1 MTAVFGRRWKREM
14 KKILFILLA
23 LMLLTGCAGVPVRE
37 ALKENTGIPAGKIE
51 GNQFMGVRYPFKV
64 SAPSHWKITVEFP
77 DFLEEMGY
85 DRPSAMDR
93 EQTELYIYNPETKSS
108 IQFDFTPAGRY
119 SVFSQ
124 EGIERLTTIA
134 TGSFKEE
141 FEEEHGKDVQA
152 DIGPTTP
159 YPLKGV
165 QYAAKKYSTYTVK
178 GVKREQGWIYG
189 FNEPYQI
196 FILYQVIEKAGVD
209 DRQDIKKIL
218 DSFEVFSKK

>member
-1 MTAVFGRRWKREM
+1 M
-14 KKILFILLA
+14 KKVLFAFLL
-23 LMLLTGCAGVPVRE
+23 LILLTGCAGIPVRE
-37 ALKENTGIPAGKIE
+37 ALKENTRIPAGKIE

-64 SAPSHWKITVEFP
+64 SAPSHWKVTMEFP

-85 DRPSAMDR
+85 DRPSPMDR
-93 EQTELYIYNPETKSS
+93 EQTELYIFNPETKSS
-108 IQFDFTPAGRY
+108 VQFDFTPAGRY

-124 EGIERLTTIA
+124 AGIERLTTVA
-134 TGSFKEE
+134 TGSLKEE
-141 FEEEHGKDVQA
+141 LEKEHGKEVQPE
-152 DIGPTTP
+152 IGPTTP

-165 QYAAKKYSTYTVK
+165 QYAAKKYATYTIK

-196 FILYQVIEKAGVD
+196 FVLYQVIEKGGVD

>member
-1 MTAVFGRRWKREM
+1 M
-14 KKILFILLA
+14 KKILSIVLA
-23 LMLLTGCAGVPVRE
+23 LMLLAGCAGVPVRK
-37 ALKENTGIPAGKIE
+37 ALKENPRIPAGKVE
-51 GNQFMGVRYPFKV
+51 GNQFIGTRYPFKV
-64 SAPSHWKITVEFP
+64 SAPSHWKVTTGFP

-85 DRPSAMDR
+85 DRPSEMDR
-93 EQTELYIYNPETKSS
+93 EQTELYIFNPETKSS

-134 TGSFKEE
+134 TGSLQGELEKDY
-141 FEEEHGKDVQA
+141 GKDLQVE
-152 DIGPTTP
+152 IGPTTP

-165 QYAAKKYSTYTVK
+165 QYAAKKYATYTLK

-196 FILYQVIEKAGVD
+196 FILYMIFDKEGVD
-209 DRQDIKKIL
+209 DRQGMKKIL
-218 DSFEVFSKK
+218 DSFEVFSIK

>member
-1 MTAVFGRRWKREM
+1 M

-23 LMLLTGCAGVPVRE
+23 LMLLAGCAGVPVRE
-37 ALKENTGIPAGKIE
+37 ALKENTRIPAGKIE

-64 SAPSHWKITVEFP
+64 SALSHWKVTMEFP

-85 DRPSAMDR
+85 DRPSEMDR
-93 EQTELYIYNPETKSS
+93 EQTELYIFNPETKSS

-141 FEEEHGKDVQA
+141 LETEHRKDVQA
-152 DIGPTTP
+152 GIGPTTP
-159 YPLKGV
+159 YALKGV
-165 QYAAKKYSTYTVK
+165 QYAARKYATYTVK

-196 FILYQVIEKAGVD
+196 FILYQVIEKGGVD
-209 DRQDIKKIL
+209 DRPDVKKIL
-218 DSFEVFSKK
+218 DSFEVFSIK

>member
-1 MTAVFGRRWKREM
+1 MRKV
-14 KKILFILLA
+14 LFIFLA
-23 LMLLTGCAGVPVRE
+23 LMLLAGCAGVPVRK
-37 ALKENTGIPAGKIE
+37 ALKEDPRIPAGKIE
-51 GNQFMGVRYPFKV
+51 GNQFIGIRYPFKV
-64 SAPSHWKITVEFP
+64 SAPSHWKVTTEFP

-85 DRPSAMDR
+85 DRPSEMDR
-93 EQTELYIYNPETKSS
+93 EQTELYIFDPETKSS

-134 TGSFKEE
+134 TGSLQGELEKDY
-141 FEEEHGKDVQA
+141 GKDLQV

-159 YPLKGV
+159 YALKGV
-165 QYAAKKYSTYTVK
+165 QYAAKKYVTYTLK

-196 FILYQVIEKAGVD
+196 FILYLIFDKEGVD
-209 DRQDIKKIL
+209 DRQDMKKIL

>member
-1 MTAVFGRRWKREM
+1 M
-14 KKILFILLA
+14 KKILSIVLA
-23 LMLLTGCAGVPVRE
+23 LMLLAGCAGVPVRK
-37 ALKENTGIPAGKIE
+37 ALKEDPRIPAGKIE
-51 GNQFMGVRYPFKV
+51 GNQFIGIRYPFKV
-64 SAPSHWKITVEFP
+64 SAPSHWKVTTEFP

-85 DRPSAMDR
+85 DRPSEMDR
-93 EQTELYIYNPETKSS
+93 EQTELYIFDPETKSS

-134 TGSFKEE
+134 TGSLQGELEKDY
-141 FEEEHGKDVQA
+141 GKDLQV

-159 YPLKGV
+159 YPLRGV
-165 QYAAKKYSTYTVK
+165 QYAAKKYVTYTLK

-196 FILYQVIEKAGVD
+196 FILYLIFDKEGVD
-209 DRQDIKKIL
+209 DRQDMKKIL

>member
-1 MTAVFGRRWKREM
+1 M
-14 KKILFILLA
+14 LLA
-23 LMLLTGCAGVPVRE
+23 GCAGVPVRK
-37 ALKENTGIPAGKIE
+37 ALKENPRIPAGKVE
-51 GNQFMGVRYPFKV
+51 GNQFIGIRYPFKV
-64 SAPSHWKITVEFP
+64 SAPSHWKVTTEFP

-85 DRPSAMDR
+85 DRPSEMDR
-93 EQTELYIYNPETKSS
+93 EQTELYIFNPETKSS

-134 TGSFKEE
+134 TGSLLGELEKDY
-141 FEEEHGKDVQA
+141 GKDLQA

-165 QYAAKKYSTYTVK
+165 QYAAKKYATYTIK
-178 GVKREQGWIYG
+178 GIKREQGWIYG

-196 FILYQVIEKAGVD
+196 FILYMTFDKEGVD
-209 DRQDIKKIL
+209 DRQDMKKIL
-218 DSFEVFSKK
+218 DSFEVFSIK